1 MDANN
6 RKYFSRSWAMLTKE
20 KGWIKPIL
28 VLAIAVVVPIAGAL
42 GVSGY
47 AFEWARLS
55 AWGVESSPK
64 QSKVGV
70 GACIA
75 AGWRV
80 FVVGLVWW
88 VAWFIASNIVL
99 WLFGAIL
106 GSGFAGFVNFLLLV
120 ASFFFALVVTAAGLR
135 ATIYTKIT
143 AGLNPVRVFEMVR
156 RDASG
161 LAKIVLIPLA
171 TGAIAFV
178 LAIIFYLAVIVAMI
192 GAVASAYGTSM
203 YSDAGSAAALNQI
216 MAALGGLIPAFVLFG
231 YVMSVLTVSAQ
242 LLEINSVG
250 LWMSQF
256 NVPAW
261 GGPNDPLPETISLPE
276 PTSPVAPGSE
286 TPEPAPVSPAVAAPV
301 VSTEGTVE
309 PPVTAGPAAVEP
321 AATEPDAAEAEVN
334 AEPSE
339 APASESPATP
349 AETAGVEAPAAEP
362 VIPVSVPDEDSAPA
376 PVPVMTPDVGLQ
388 ETPAAAEE
396 TAESQPADSPAA
408 RPAPDDAEKTGEE

>member
-1 MDANN
+1 MDQAHP
-6 RKYFSRSWAMLTKE
+6 R
-20 KGWIKPIL
+20 
-28 VLAIAVVVPIAGAL
+28 AGHRGGRAHRRR
-42 GVSGY
+42 
-47 AFEWARLS
+47 ARGLRLRIRVGS
-55 AWGVESSPK
+55 PERVGVESSPK

-80 FVVGLVWW
+80 FVVELVWW
-88 VAWFIASNIVL
+88 VVWFIASNIVL

-106 GSGFAGFVNFLLLV
+106 GSGFAGFVNFLLIV

-178 LAIIFYLAVIVAMI
+178 LAMIFYIVVIVAMI

-261 GGPNDPLPETISLPE
+261 GGPDDPLPETTSLPE
-276 PTSPVAPGSE
+276 PTSPVVPGSE
-286 TPEPAPVSPAVAAPV
+286 APEPAPVSPAVAAPA

-309 PPVTAGPAAVEP
+309 PPVTAEPAAVEPEP
-321 AATEPDAAEAEVN
+321 AATEPDAAEPEVN

-339 APASESPATP
+339 APAAESPATP
-349 AETAGVEAPAAEP
+349 AEATEVEAPAAEP
-362 VIPVSVPDEDSAPA
+362 VIPISVPDEDSAPA
-376 PVPVMTPDVGLQ
+376 PVPVVTPDAKQQ
-388 ETPAAAEE
+388 ETPAATEE
-396 TAESQPADSPAA
+396 TAEPQSADDPSVEA
-408 RPAPDDAEKTGEE
+408 APDDAEKTGEE